1 MFVLSAG
8 KRCHGNNATT
18 NHRRRL
24 PPAIALALLR
34 HRRSRGD
41 SALAGGDSALAGGA
55 RGPAPPSEPRADDS
69 SASSQHRSLSHGT
82 DADQDFQLGDYDG
95 IPICTIRLKHV
106 HDE

>member
-8 KRCHGNNATT
+8 ERCHGTNATT
-18 NHRRRL
+18 NHSHRL

-34 HRRSRGD
+34 RRRSRGD
-41 SALAGGDSALAGGA
+41 SALARGA
-55 RGPAPPSEPRADDS
+55 RGPAPPFEPRADDS
-69 SASSQHRSLSHGT
+69 SALSQHRSLSHGT
-82 DADQDFQLGDYDG
+82 DADHDFQLRDYDG